1 MTTTVSVVIPMLN
14 EFGYIED
21 CLQGLAAQTHSRDA
35 LDVIVVDSGSTDGSR
50 RVVDEWA
57 RRQPWVRVI
66 ENPKGS
72 AAAAFNRGFEA
83 AKGDV
88 VCLMSS
94 HGVPSP
100 SYIEHSVR
108 VLEET
113 DAAGVGGRVDHC
125 SPDPISAA
133 IGLAMMSPFGM
144 ASQHRYSDKRQEVD
158 TISHPAYWRT
168 AVLDVGP
175 FDETLARNSDYELNY
190 RLRAAGRSLV
200 FDPSVES
207 VYRPRGSLLRL
218 AQQFWWYGRWKA
230 RVIRRQPRSLRLRHL
245 VAPCA
250 AGGLL
255 AVPVL
260 IRYKS
265 GRRAVMAG
273 AISYGGLAALAVLRA
288 RPREHG
294 ASPAV
299 VATAFPI
306 MHLSWGFGFLRS
318 LLQDAVSG

>member
-1 MTTTVSVVIPMLN
+1 MMTSVSVVVPMLN
-14 EFGYIED
+14 ESGYIQA
-21 CLQGLAAQTHSRDA
+21 CLEGLAAQTYGRDG
-35 LDVIVVDSGSTDGSR
+35 LDVIVVDSGSTDGCR
-50 RVVDEWA
+50 RAVDDWA
-57 RRQPWVRVI
+57 ADESWVRVV

-72 AAAAFNRGFEA
+72 AAAAFNLGFEA

-94 HGVPSP
+94 HGVPGP
-100 SYIEHSVR
+100 RYLERSVA

-125 SPDPISAA
+125 GPDPISAA

-144 ASQHRYSDKRQEVD
+144 ASQHRYANSRQEVD
-158 TISHPAYWRT
+158 TISHPAYWRS

-200 FDPSVES
+200 FDPSIES
-207 VYRPRGSLLRL
+207 VYRPRASRVLL

-230 RVIRRQPRSLRLRHL
+230 RVLKRQPASLRLRHL

-250 AGGLL
+250 AAGLM
-255 AVPVL
+255 AVPALVRFKL
-260 IRYKS
+260 
-265 GRRAVMAG
+265 GRRAVAAG
-273 AISYGGLAALAVLRA
+273 VVAYGMLASLAVARA
-288 RPREHG
+288 RPEEHD
-294 ASPAV
+294 ADRAV
-299 VATAFPI
+299 LATAFPI
-306 MHLSWGFGFLRS
+306 MHLAWGFGFLRS
-318 LLQDAVSG
+318 LVQDVVSR